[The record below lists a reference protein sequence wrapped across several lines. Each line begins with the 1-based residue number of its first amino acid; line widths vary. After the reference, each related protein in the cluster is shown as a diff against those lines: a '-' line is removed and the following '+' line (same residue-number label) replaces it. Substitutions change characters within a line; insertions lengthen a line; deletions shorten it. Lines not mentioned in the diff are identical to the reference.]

1 MEVALRIRHVG
12 KTFGKGHALK
22 DINFEI
28 FPGEIFGC
36 LGPTGAGKTTLIRLI
51 TGLLPIEE
59 GSIEI
64 FDKNIT
70 TNFEEAMRQIGGII
84 EEPIF
89 YKSLTGMQNLTMLA
103 RMRPSVT
110 QKRILEVAELVGL
123 DNYLDLKIERY
134 SLGMRQRLG
143 LAQALLHNPR
153 LLILDEPT
161 NGLDPAGIRQLWDI
175 LRMLAHEKGIC
186 VLLSSHLMSEM
197 ELICDRVGIISSGQL
212 LDVKPVD
219 ELIHS
224 VGSTTT
230 LYRYKV
236 SNAFEAEHAIRLV
249 TPAPVTICDDMHLE
263 VPLPTDE
270 ADSLLPEINH
280 QLLAWGLDIYTIIP
294 VENRSLED
302 AFLYM
307 TGRGGAKFV

>member
-12 KTFGKGHALK
+12 KTFGKRRALK

-28 FPGEIFGC
+28 FPGEIFGF

-51 TGLLPIEE
+51 TGLIPVEE

-64 FDKNIT
+64 FDKNIST
-70 TNFEEAMRQIGGII
+70 DFENAMQQIGGII
-84 EEPIF
+84 ENPSF

-103 RMRPSVT
+103 RMRPGVT
-110 QKRILEVAELVGL
+110 HTRILEVAELVGL
-123 DNYLDLKIERY
+123 ANYLDLKIERY

-161 NGLDPAGIRQLWDI
+161 NGLDPAGIRQLWDT
-175 LRMLAHEKGIC
+175 LRVLAHEKGIC
-186 VLLSSHLMSEM
+186 ILLSSHLMSEM
-197 ELICDRVGIISSGQL
+197 ELICDRVGIISNGQL
-212 LDVKPVD
+212 LEVKTVD

-236 SNAFEAEHAIRLV
+236 SNAYEAELAIRLI
-249 TPAPVTICDDMHLE
+249 TPSPITICDDMHLE
-263 VPLPTDE
+263 VPLPTSE
-270 ADSLLPEINH
+270 ANALLPEINH
-280 QLLAWGLDIYTIIP
+280 QLLAWGLDIFTIVPI
-294 VENRSLED
+294 ENRSLED

-307 TGRGGAKFV
+307 TGQGGNKFV